1 MAQSLFS
8 SSWYRVSGLQPRLR
22 GQARI
27 HRQRF
32 RRRIWYVLED
42 QQNGKFHRLSSAAN
56 LAVALMDG
64 RRSME
69 QIWDMVGQKAGDDP
83 PTQDEMILLL
93 SQLHAADLL
102 QTELP
107 PDFTELAERSAKTAR
122 SNVMS
127 RLKNPLALRMPLW
140 DPDRFLEATAWLVR
154 PIFTVYGLLAWI
166 ALVISGLV
174 VVALNWGALQA
185 AAGGQLM
192 SAGNLAM
199 IALAYPVVKALHEAG
214 HAYAAKVFGGHVHEF
229 GLMLLILVP
238 APYVDATA
246 ATAFASKW
254 QRIVVSGAGIMVE
267 FGLAALAAIFW
278 ASAEPGLAREI
289 AFSVM
294 LIGGVSTLLFNGNP
308 LLRFDGYYVFMDWL
322 EIPNLAT
329 RANRYVGYL
338 VQRYAFGLTQTEN
351 PSHEP
356 SERVWLFFYA
366 ILAFIYRIV
375 LSLGIALLI
384 ATQLFFIGV
393 LLAILTLST
402 TFVIPAAKMLGYLFS
417 SPALHNKRRRALTV
431 SGAALALCVI
441 LVGLLPLPYATV
453 AQGVVWLPGEDEVR
467 AGTAGIVTEFMAA
480 DGASVAAGA
489 PLLQLEDAGIAAR
502 RAVIDARLAELS
514 LRYEALQ
521 FTDRVQAAETLQQRD
536 HVEAQRRDL
545 DTREAALLVAAR
557 AGGRFIAVG
566 PNLVGRYVRQGELL
580 GYVVS
585 SEDPI
590 IRVVI
595 PQSEV
600 DLVRARTDG
609 VEVRYSF
616 DPGTALPGSVTREVP
631 TGQNDLPSLALAARA
646 GGDIA
651 VTHSADGTPVALER
665 LFVIDV
671 TTKRPEGLLAYGARA
686 YVRFD
691 HGAEPVYQRLQR
703 AVRQTLLRVF
713 GA

>member
-8 SSWYRVSGLQPRLR
+8 SSWYRVSGLKPRLR

-32 RRRIWYVLED
+32 RRSIWYVLED
-42 QQNGKFHRLSSAAN
+42 KQNGKFHRLSSAAN

-69 QIWDMVGQKAGDDP
+69 EIWDMVGQKAGDDP

-122 SNVMS
+122 TNVMS
-127 RLKNPLALRMPLW
+127 RLKNPLALRLPLW
-140 DPDRFLEATAWLVR
+140 DPDAFLEATAWLVR
-154 PIFTVYGLLAWI
+154 PLFSMYGLIAWVV
-166 ALVISGLV
+166 LVTAGLSAI
-174 VVALNWGALQA
+174 ALNWGALQA
-185 AAGGQLM
+185 AFGSQLL
-192 SAGNLAM
+192 SAGNLAL
-199 IALAYPVVKALHEAG
+199 IALAYPLVKALHEAG
-214 HAYAAKVFGGHVHEF
+214 HAYATKVFGGHVHELGVMF
-229 GLMLLILVP
+229 LILVP

-246 ATAFASKW
+246 ATAFNSKW

-267 FGLAALAAIFW
+267 FGLAAVAAIFW
-278 ASAEPGLAREI
+278 VSAEPGLAREL

-308 LLRFDGYYVFMDWL
+308 LLRFDGYYVLMDWL

-329 RANRYVGYL
+329 RANKYIGYL

-356 SERVWLFFYA
+356 SERLWLFFYA
-366 ILAFIYRIV
+366 ILAYIYRIL
-375 LSLGIALLI
+375 LSLGIALFI
-384 ATQLFFIGV
+384 ATQLFFVGI
-393 LLAILTLST
+393 LLAILTLTT
-402 TFVIPAAKMLGYLFS
+402 TFVIPTAKMLGYLFTA
-417 SPALHNKRRRALTV
+417 PALHHKRQRALMA
-431 SGAALALCVI
+431 SGATLVACVI
-441 LVGLLPLPYATV
+441 AVGLLPLPYATV
-453 AQGVVWLPGEDEVR
+453 AQGIVWLPGEDEVR
-467 AGTAGIVTEFMAA
+467 AGTAGIVTELLVG
-480 DGASVAAGA
+480 DGADVAAGA
-489 PLLQLEDAGIAAR
+489 PLVQLEDAGISAR
-502 RAVIDARLAELS
+502 RAVIDARLVELG

-521 FTDRVQAAETLQQRD
+521 FADRVAAAETLQQRD
-536 HVEAQRRDL
+536 HVEAQGRDL
-545 DTREAALLVAAR
+545 DLRQASLIAAAR
-557 AGGRFIAVG
+557 TGGKFVAVG
-566 PNLVGRYVRQGELL
+566 PDLVGRYVRQGELL

-585 SEDPI
+585 SANPI
-590 IRVVI
+590 VRVVI

-600 DLVRARTDG
+600 DIVRARTNG

-616 DPGTALPGSVTREVP
+616 DPAAALPASITREVP
-631 TGQNDLPSLALAARA
+631 TAQNDLPSLALASRA

-651 VTHSADGTPVALER
+651 VSYSADGTPVALER

-671 TTKRPEGLLAYGARA
+671 STARPEGLLAYGARA

-691 HGAEPVYQRLQR
+691 HGAEPLYLRLQR